1 MNSSANNDE
10 RERLQQVEQ
19 QHGLEPLLTPSA
31 LASVPP
37 AVESCSPLDRPRH
50 ASPPQAAHA
59 RPRPTFPAAKDG
71 DFALQPVHDA
81 EYWLQK
87 GASPLQPHSATP
99 SPRKAR
105 IFSRDVHTPSP
116 VEEHRDTVMS
126 IRELDI
132 VEEEE
137 DEVPDRRLE
146 MDDLRVDDKAEQSS
160 HQLSPSPLKK
170 KPRHSPTRDAVVG
183 RLVRR
188 ASISAS
194 SAPPS
199 SFEATSRRLSE
210 MHQNGLETAAFAPAA
225 HVAPKTP
232 LSIDRIKH
240 QRESPS
246 EISTSQALAKDFA
259 EEFRKDLEELRSPI
273 RRPVARVSPTKAAS
287 DSRASGASKVDVE
300 VSHRQPIIIE
310 RKSAS
315 PQETEVAQVT
325 KVADDKKTSPRKS
338 LDRTEEFPQREN
350 AAPARQPEKTNPESE
365 LSTTTSISEELHDP
379 LRPRGGSP
387 QKLAH
392 ALEEKL
398 HIAQSDSVTPTSFQ
412 PPIATAAEK
421 SHQVFAPVAHPSP
434 MQSPAKHSARSPTSA
449 HTEHA
454 TPVKKSS
461 SQQPSDAGAPTLG
474 SNIVGTPAVSKS
486 STTPRQPL
494 YPEVYSHEV
503 GQTSSLVDR
512 DAAVL
517 NLANNL
523 VATTSSRKQ
532 QAYLLTPMRPP
543 AAGQPYQQSTAL
555 DAKYMAEFDPLIPA
569 TTVVP
574 NDWFMRFETPEA
586 AQAAMTVFSPGPN
599 QSPVAMRAAASA
611 AFTPFAGHPASLLDT
626 AIELPSP
633 RSIIKYTDK
642 DVEQMKAVWAAESQE
657 QLNDLTEKLK
667 ADFEESKKQM
677 EADFA
682 LVEADFENRLQ
693 AQRVE
698 AQEALKLRIAGWE
711 RYTNQMMEERAQESD
726 RAAREQE
733 RVLAELQEAL
743 AEKDRMAKQIDVLE
757 IKHMQQRIDAKEMRS
772 ASERLTQ
779 HLEEANKKL
788 EKADEDYHKL
798 MANAQDTIAQANAE
812 IARAAREHEKEISIA
827 TARAQKFEAKFNSA
841 TKALLSKDE
850 EIKQLSEICDGLV
863 QDMERGARR

>member
-1 MNSSANNDE
+1 MNISANNE
-10 RERLQQVEQ
+10 ARERLQQVEL
-19 QHGLEPLLTPSA
+19 QHELKPLLAPSA
-31 LASVPP
+31 LSFVPT
-37 AVESCSPLDRPRH
+37 AVESGNPLDRPED
-50 ASPPQAAHA
+50 ASPPRPAPARA
-59 RPRPTFPAAKDG
+59 RPSFPAARDAA
-71 DFALQPVHDA
+71 DIAMQPVHDA

-105 IFSRDVHTPSP
+105 IFSRDVHSPSP
-116 VEEHRDTVMS
+116 VEVHRDTVMS
-126 IRELDI
+126 IRELDV
-132 VEEEE
+132 VEEE
-137 DEVPDRRLE
+137 DTEVLDKRLE
-146 MDDLRVDDKAEQSS
+146 MDDLRVDDKVEQSS

-170 KPRHSPTRDAVVG
+170 KPRHSPTRDAIAI
-183 RLVRR
+183 RR

-199 SFEATSRRLSE
+199 SFEATSRRLLE
-210 MHQNGLETAAFAPAA
+210 MHQHGLLPGSFAPAA

-232 LSIDRIKH
+232 LPTDRIKP
-240 QRESPS
+240 QKDSPS
-246 EISTSQALAKDFA
+246 EASTTQALAKDFV
-259 EEFRKDLEELRSPI
+259 EEFRQDLEELRSPI
-273 RRPVARVSPTKAAS
+273 KRVVARVSPTKADAAS
-287 DSRASGASKVDVE
+287 HASGDNKVAVEASNW
-300 VSHRQPIIIE
+300 QPIIME

-315 PQETEVAQVT
+315 PQKAEVANVS
-325 KVADDKKTSPRKS
+325 KVAETKKSSPRKS
-338 LDRTEEFPQREN
+338 PDRLEELPRSQD
-350 AAPARQPEKTNPESE
+350 AAPALQPEKVDPESE
-365 LSTTTSISEELHDP
+365 VINTTSMSEEVHDP
-379 LRPRGGSP
+379 LRPLGGSP
-387 QKLAH
+387 HKLVN

-398 HIAQSDSVTPTSFQ
+398 LTAHSDSVTPTLFQ
-412 PPIATAAEK
+412 SPIATAAEK
-421 SHQVFAPVAHPSP
+421 GQQIPAPLVHPSP
-434 MQSPAKHSARSPTSA
+434 IQTPARHSAPSPAPAPTV
-449 HTEHA
+449 HV
-454 TPVKKSS
+454 TPVKKTPP
-461 SQQPSDAGAPTLG
+461 QQPADAGAQIT
-474 SNIVGTPAVSKS
+474 SSIVVGTPAVVKAA
-486 STTPRQPL
+486 TTPRQPL
-494 YPEVYSHEV
+494 HPEVYSHEV

-517 NLANNL
+517 KLANTS
-523 VATTSSRKQ
+523 AATSSAHKQ
-532 QAYLLTPMRPP
+532 QAYLMTPIRQPP
-543 AAGQPYQQSTAL
+543 GAGQAYQQSTAF
-555 DAKYMAEFDPLIPA
+555 DAKFMAEFDPLIPA

-586 AQAAMTVFSPGPN
+586 AQAAMAVFSPGPN

-611 AFTPFAGHPASLLDT
+611 AFAQFAGQPASLLDT

-642 DVEQMKAVWAAESQE
+642 DVEQMKAAWAAESQN
-657 QLNDLTEKLK
+657 QLNDLKKKLQ

-682 LVEADFENRLQ
+682 LIEADFENRLQ
-693 AQRVE
+693 AQRIE
-698 AQEALKLRIAGWE
+698 AQEALKQRIAGWE

-733 RVLAELQEAL
+733 RILAELQESL
-743 AEKDRMAKQIDVLE
+743 AEKNRMAKEIDVLE
-757 IKHMQQRIDAKEMRS
+757 IKHMQQRIDTKEMRS